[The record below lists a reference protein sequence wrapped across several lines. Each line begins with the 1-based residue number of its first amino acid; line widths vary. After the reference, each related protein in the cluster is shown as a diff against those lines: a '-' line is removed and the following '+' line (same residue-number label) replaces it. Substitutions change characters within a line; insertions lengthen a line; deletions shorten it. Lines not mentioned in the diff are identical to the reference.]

1 MQNFFLELY
10 ACLAALT
17 LVLSLGS
24 LLLAMFL
31 SMELQNFLSACTVDL
46 QRHVRRAL
54 KRDWPAQ
61 RSEEVVSSYER
72 DKDALQAVLEDAR
85 RPAASPRP
93 RMGEDIEKQ
102 PLLEKVD
109 EKVKEEEEDEG
120 DSMSYDARKLITFEV
135 FRASTGTIWV
145 KSSLWR
151 SMGLLLLLALST
163 AVGCGV
169 LVKEPEKLKTDEFS
183 KLNGFLKAIVG
194 LLLGFFLSSSVNRWY
209 ACASGFLELFNAIR
223 ALHMQLTAIG
233 APKERVHMC
242 VRYCVVSAYSL
253 HYSLSGQTLPKD
265 ERLQW
270 RYAKFDAMCSD
281 AKNLD
286 EKSISTANLN
296 KIYPHEKE
304 ILANVEDPSQTLW
317 VWVTSLLTRMS
328 SDGEIPPMPT
338 PTYGKILGLAD
349 KAFGC
354 LWMRIFLDQIL
365 RNMHH
370 IGPSLLSR
378 PTAASERCKVQS
390 VSSHHTSM
398 CKRLPC
404 W

>member
-1 MQNFFLELY
+1 
-10 ACLAALT
+10 
-17 LVLSLGS
+17 
-24 LLLAMFL
+24 
-31 SMELQNFLSACTVDL
+31 
-46 QRHVRRAL
+46 
-54 KRDWPAQ
+54 
-61 RSEEVVSSYER
+61 
-72 DKDALQAVLEDAR
+72 
-85 RPAASPRP
+85 
-93 RMGEDIEKQ
+93 MGEDIEKQ

-349 KAFGC
+349 KAYSGIREVQGAICVQPPYVYVQTIAMLVNVNNIVTAVSFGMTLGVTVSVARHSQNVREVISKDLQDVLIQFIMSTTGPFLYQTLLEVAVC
-354 LWMRIFLDQIL
+354 ISQPFAGCADDKNESPGRI
-365 RNMHH
+365 
-370 IGPSLLSR
+370 PTWKLLSNLKKDLGDADFM
-378 PTAASERCKVQS
+378 TN
-390 VSSHHTSM
+390 
-398 CKRLPC
+398 RLPC
-404 W
+404 WEQPRFKS